1 MRWISFNFNFN
12 FIYLFFCYNFPNL
25 ALISMFHP
33 TNGLARIFLP
43 PFPQPGLK
51 LTSEELHLQQGTF
64 IQDALP
70 PELRRLR
77 RDEEVEWVLFSRS
90 EIAKLSYFKNFLEII
105 LGVSKLTSFSES
117 LCASRTLRMMSSVKL
132 WKLEINSFC
141 FSISV
146 RTPKTRARVAPTS
159 SERFSNRSRRTVLEK
174 EVL

>member
-1 MRWISFNFNFN
+1 MRWISFILILLINF
-12 FIYLFFCYNFPNL
+12 LLQFPKPRTYFYV
-25 ALISMFHP
+25 SPHKWSGKDFP
-33 TNGLARIFLP
+33 TTFPAARIQTHVRRVP
-43 PFPQPGLK
+43 PSTRDLYSGRY
-51 LTSEELHLQQGTF
+51 TDWAT
-64 IQDALP
+64 
-70 PELRRLR
+70 
-77 RDEEVEWVLFSRS
+77 DEEVEWVLFSRS
-90 EIAKLSYFKNFLEII
+90 EIAKLSYFKNFYEVI
-105 LGVSKLTSFSES
+105 LGDSKLTSFSES